1 MIKKILFWFFM
12 LLFWFIGFSNALDL
26 HLWTVWSTTLSYF
39 DNSFSINVFSNS
51 FTTTKYLGTTKNI
64 LAFGEYDYF
73 LWLNSWFPDIP
84 DSPFISDYYP
94 WTRNWKYYNSNQ
106 WVVNNY
112 LWCDSFTW
120 TVINNCQNLDYTGSN
135 INDVSQVLN
144 NIDKYLYWNFVWS
157 NVVWENYQAP
167 IFCFS
172 SSENNKSICFYA
184 CSHPNCWNG
193 SAGWDVIWW
202 IYPSRNLNLPSWN
215 DWSFNDIPN
224 NRIWLY
230 SWFVQWWN
238 VYWTSSIAQD
248 VNVAWNLVYNSC
260 TNWYNISKYEY
271 NAIGLPKNGFAL
283 SLHSLNFWIA

>member
-202 IYPSRNLNLPSWN
+202 IL
-215 DWSFNDIPN
+215 I
-224 NRIWLY
+224 
-230 SWFVQWWN
+230 
-238 VYWTSSIAQD
+238 
-248 VNVAWNLVYNSC
+248 
-260 TNWYNISKYEY
+260 
-271 NAIGLPKNGFAL
+271 
-283 SLHSLNFWIA
+283 